1 EEFKMFKEIAFASP
15 MFQEELSK
23 IKLPDGYALEIDTWP
38 YGGPNADEK
47 IPRYMQGLCFARKI
61 ASPESNYYG
70 FPVPLVPVMDVR
82 KKEIVRVDKIAT
94 GGDGDGF
101 AIATGS
107 NEPVAHMKPSEY
119 VPELMDIPLRKDLK
133 PLNVIQPEGPS
144 FKVTD
149 DSLVEWQKWRFRVG
163 FNEREGATIHD
174 VMYDGRQ
181 VLYRLSMSEMTVP
194 YADPRP
200 PWHRKQA
207 FDFGDADAGR
217 HSNNLALGCDCL
229 GVIKYLDTTFIQ
241 GNGEL
246 TPHKNCV
253 CMHEQD
259 YGIGW
264 KHTNTHTGRAVG
276 TRYREF
282 VVQFILTLAN
292 YEYIFMF
299 KFDQAGGITLET
311 RATGIVSVVN
321 IDPGKQSAYGNVV
334 APGVLAQNHQHM
346 FCARI
351 DPAIDGWDNTALRE
365 ESLPRAMNP
374 ENNPFGNAYDLV
386 TTPITKTTGFDAS
399 PQTNLVVR
407 LANEKKLNKVSVS
420 TNSC

>member
-1 EEFKMFKEIAFASP
+1 
-15 MFQEELSK
+15 
-23 IKLPDGYALEIDTWP
+23 
-38 YGGPNADEK
+38 
-47 IPRYMQGLCFARKI
+47 
-61 ASPESNYYG
+61 
-70 FPVPLVPVMDVR
+70 
-82 KKEIVRVDKIAT
+82 
-94 GGDGDGF
+94 
-101 AIATGS
+101 
-107 NEPVAHMKPSEY
+107 
-119 VPELMDIPLRKDLK
+119 
-133 PLNVIQPEGPS
+133 
-144 FKVTD
+144 
-149 DSLVEWQKWRFRVG
+149 
-163 FNEREGATIHD
+163 
-174 VMYDGRQ
+174 
-181 VLYRLSMSEMTVP
+181 
-194 YADPRP
+194 
-200 PWHRKQA
+200 QA

-246 TPHKNCV
+246 TLHKNCV

-407 LANEKKLNKVSVS
+407 LANEKKLNKTSGRPVSYKLTPPPTQLLLADPNSIQARRAQFAQHHVWLTKYKDNELYAGGRYTNQSQDERGGVADAAKRDEDIRDSDVVLWS
-420 TNSC
+420 TFGITHNPRVEDWPVMPIERLELCLRPYDFFEVNPAIDVPGDRNLTSVQVEGEKSRAGAGGACCGGKGEEKQSKL